1 MPEHITHLH
10 LPPPLLRFSAHRREG
25 LMIEAA
31 GLVEVHVLAG
41 PQGP

>member
-1 MPEHITHLH
+1 MPEHITHLDV
-10 LPPPLLRFSAHRREG
+10 PTTLLRFQTHRREG
-25 LMIEAA
+25 LVVEAA